1 MKKMKLFI
9 LLLIPSIFFV
19 GAIIMYPDNSSG
31 SLTTTDKNVYITA
44 SDNNYI
50 TAISS
55 SSTASY
61 MRFIVTDLT
70 ANTDQTFL
78 KYNTNNFSI
87 NYNYIIGHDYII
99 NVLST
104 SGGYYLIEPA

>member
-1 MKKMKLFI
+1 MKKTKLFV
-9 LLLIPSIFFV
+9 LLLIPAMFFI
-19 GAIIMYPDNSSG
+19 GAIMMYPDNSSG

-44 SDNNYI
+44 SDDTYI

-55 SSTASY
+55 STTASY

-70 ANTDQTFL
+70 AGTDKTFL
-78 KYNTNNFSI
+78 KYNTTNFSI
-87 NYNYIIGHDYII
+87 NYNYITGHDYII
-99 NVLST
+99 NVYSA